1 MEANVMKETS
11 PLIVGILHIHKVI
24 TRGLTT
30 SLSNCDEYLSK
41 QGITQ
46 GETEGFSLYLKTLM
60 SILHAHHLSEDEIAF
75 PYFKTKIKAPF
86 DQLEDDHRT
95 MAQLLINLEKCLLDL
110 SQDGIHNLSDVLTTL
125 NKIWGPHIKI
135 EEENFTGEKLL
146 AVAGFKEQLEITKSL
161 TAHGM
166 KNSSPGPLTV
176 PFLFYNLEGSDR
188 EAFMMNFPWIV
199 KKVLVPF
206 VWRGKW
212 KPMSKFFI

>member
-1 MEANVMKETS
+1 MKETS
-11 PLIVGILHIHKVI
+11 PLIEGVLHIHKII

-30 SLSNCDEYLSK
+30 SLSKCDEYLSR

-46 GETEGFSLYLKTLM
+46 GETEGFSLYLTTLRN
-60 SILHAHHLSEDEIAF
+60 ILHAHHLSEDEIAF
-75 PYFKTKIKAPF
+75 PYFKNKIEAPF

-95 MAQLLINLEKCLLDL
+95 MAQLLNKLEKCLLDL
-110 SQDGIHNLSDVLTTL
+110 SQNGIHKLRDVLDTL

-135 EEENFTGEKLL
+135 EEENFTVEKLQ
-146 AVAGFKEQLEITKSL
+146 AVAGFKEQLEIAKRL

-166 KNSSPGPLTV
+166 KNSGPGPQTV

-188 EAFMMNFPWIV
+188 KAFMLNFPWIL
-199 KKVLVPF
+199 KKVLVPV

-212 KPMSKFFI
+212 KPMKEFLI